1 MSSQIQFLNELQE
14 TNSKMN
20 SKRLFFNEVLEPD
33 MIDVIDLSYGFI

>member
-1 MSSQIQFLNELQE
+1 MISQIQFLNELQE

-20 SKRLFFNEVLEPD
+20 SERLFLNEVLEAD